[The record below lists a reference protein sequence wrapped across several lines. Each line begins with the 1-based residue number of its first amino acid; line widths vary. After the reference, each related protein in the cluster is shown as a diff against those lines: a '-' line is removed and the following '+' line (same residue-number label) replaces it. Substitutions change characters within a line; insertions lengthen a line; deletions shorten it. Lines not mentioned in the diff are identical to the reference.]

1 MYMICANI
9 LADGKYLK
17 LQKKNSSVERADFT
31 GITKNTPRLRL
42 RRVVSTVT
50 FKGGD
55 KI

>member
-9 LADGKYLK
+9 LADGKNLK
-17 LQKKNSSVERADFT
+17 LQKKNSSVEKADFT
-31 GITKNTPRLRL
+31 EISKNTPRLRL